1 MTGLHNRVVNN
12 KIKFQTCLQA
22 QSSLCRT
29 YRSCPSNSFKVL
41 SQLAHQTSLFSP
53 CSLQKT
59 LIAINDL
66 LAGFVRAGWHF
77 HLKGRTN
84 ISCGYQSELAET
96 NLCKTLHGRL
106 TCTHVL
112 LFSKHFRTIS
122 GNAFQTYF
130 SNQSAGLRVV
140 LSLPGNEDFSFILP
154 PALNKK
160 KKKKIE
166 NP

>member
-1 MTGLHNRVVNN
+1 MPF
-12 KIKFQTCLQA
+12 KFFQGSLSTCSQ
-22 QSSLCRT
+22 
-29 YRSCPSNSFKVL
+29 NVL
-41 SQLAHQTSLFSP
+41 FFP

-59 LIAINDL
+59 LIARNDL

-77 HLKGRTN
+77 HLKGRRN

-96 NLCKTLHGRL
+96 NLCKSLHGRL

-154 PALNKK
+154 PGLNKK
-160 KKKKIE
+160 KQKTK
-166 NP
+166 